1 MLAAGHRQKLLF
13 FVIHQPEG
21 GVTVAHSAG
30 LRQGTPPVRERRP
43 GQAQAAPD
51 THAQKESSGGELPAR
66 TVDPVAQ
73 GTPAGRPA
81 PGGPGQP
88 DT

>member
-30 LRQGTPPVRERRP
+30 LRQGSPRSGSDAPVRLWP
-43 GQAQAAPD
+43 LQTL
-51 THAQKESSGGELPAR
+51 THKRNRQPASC
-66 TVDPVAQ
+66 P
-73 GTPAGRPA
+73 
-81 PGGPGQP
+81 
-88 DT
+88 